1 MAQAGL
7 AVELQVQGT
16 QRPLSAGLDLTAYRI
31 VQEALTNVLKYATG
45 ARTEVL
51 LDFSEDELTLEV
63 TDSGGAASNG
73 ASGSGR
79 GLIGMRER
87 VTMYGGEL
95 DVGPI
100 AEGGFRVR
108 ARLPLQV
115 A

>member
-1 MAQAGL
+1 L
-7 AVELQVQGT
+7 
-16 QRPLSAGLDLTAYRI
+16 PAGLDLTAYRI
-31 VQEALTNVLKYATG
+31 VQEALTNVLKYARG
-45 ARTEVL
+45 ARTEVR
-51 LDFSEDELTLEV
+51 LDYVGDELELEV
-63 TDSGGAASNG
+63 IDTGGIASNG

-95 DVGPI
+95 DVGPR
-100 AEGGFRVR
+100 AEGGFRVW